1 MPKSRKTRKEK
12 IEAHVK
18 RQESM
23 VSYSLSSVA
32 NIQRETKS
40 QPGNAYAYVT
50 NDIKKT
56 FMVSATLILLQLI
69 LFFFLQHRV
78 VVIPGVTY

>member
-18 RQESM
+18 RQESI

-32 NIQRETKS
+32 NIQRETKL
-40 QPGNAYAYVT
+40 QPGNAYVT